1 MTRRNKLA
9 MIIALVTMVTSLA
22 TLLLLLKKKEEE
34 EINQLADDFV
44 DNYEECNYDEIYRE
58 FESSEPIED
67 INVPPIT
74 EE

>member
-34 EINQLADDFV
+34 INQFV
-44 DNYEECNYDEIYRE
+44 DEYDECDYDEYLRE
-58 FESSEPIED
+58 FESADEPTED
-67 INVPPIT
+67 ITVPPIT